1 MVQWLWFS
9 LLMYG
14 WEDRPYDIGGLNICM
29 FHVLPITA
37 PLPLFA
43 SISLSPLSNSS
54 EDEKGAKEIEVHWN
68 LETWPA
74 YIASK

>member
-1 MVQWLWFS
+1 
-9 LLMYG
+9 MYISCS
-14 WEDRPYDIGGLNICM
+14 PY
-29 FHVLPITA
+29 ITA